1 MVRPYM
7 LSPENAV
14 TLGTQVRAKT
24 QGSGP
29 LNPLKKGAGQYRR
42 PLHPGHSRPTG
53 KAGNSADY
61 GQISFHRP
69 KTPCFQKQLGLT
81 GGPQASA

>member
-1 MVRPYM
+1 MLRPYM

-24 QGSGP
+24 QASGP
-29 LNPLKKGAGQYRR
+29 ANPLKKGAGQYRR
-42 PLHPGHSRPTG
+42 PVIQAVRTRRQT
-53 KAGNSADY
+53 GNSGTY
-61 GQISFHRP
+61 GQTSFHRP